1 MKIRSIT
8 AYAIIK
14 KDKNKLDALEIYSSE
29 DVVLSKDEKIVK
41 VKIEVL
47 E

>member
-8 AYAIIK
+8 AYAIVK
-14 KDKNKLDALEIYSSE
+14 KDKSKLDVLEIYASE
-29 DVVLSKDEKIVK
+29 DVVLNKDEKIVK

>member
-1 MKIRSIT
+1 MKPRAIT

-14 KDKNKLDALEIYSSE
+14 KDKNKLDVLEIYSSE
-29 DVVLSKDEKIVK
+29 DVVLGKDEKIVK
-41 VKIEVL
+41 VKIEVV